1 LIRQHDVVLE
11 QAGVWHGRVPSMEAV
26 EYSAATPPK
35 VNVMSMFEAPKGSVP
50 APVDTVRMV

>member
-1 LIRQHDVVLE
+1 MVLE